1 MKISSILFLT
11 LLSGANAS
19 SLRGEAIEEGPID
32 QLACTI
38 KGGTSQDTCDDTKSE
53 DGSECVWC
61 SFAAYGV
68 CVSDSIASEME
79 QTIPG
84 IDCDDSGGSDD
95 DGAADDDAA
104 DDDAANDDASGDGYW
119 DCIKNYKTSQTCTSA
134 GCVWCDNKGGYGV
147 CMDTDEAASFENSDW
162 YSCAMPSLPGVDS
175 QSLPVNDPSDPT
187 CVAATIGGDQ
197 ACKTTQDSEGK
208 ACDWCSFQGYD
219 FCLNGDQAEFAEQIG
234 ASCGDSVNK
243 ETNAAKDLINKLA
256 DPSDPTCLAATIGGD
271 ESTCEG
277 TSDVDGNPCDWC
289 SFQGYDMCLNGDQAE
304 IAEQIGASCGDSVN
318 KEMKTA
324 KDLINKLADPSDPA
338 CLAAT
343 IGGDESTCEG
353 TSDVDGNPCDWC
365 SFQGYDMCL
374 NGDQAEIAEQ
384 IGASC
389 GDSVNKETNA
399 AKDLINK
406 LADPSDPA
414 CLAVTIGGDESTC
427 EETLDVDGN
436 PCDWCSFQ
444 GYDMCLNGD
453 QAEIAE
459 QIGASCNEE
468 NIVEVPSEMVSD
480 PSDPTC
486 LAVTIGGDES
496 ACRATTDVDGK
507 SCEWCSFQTY
517 EFCLSVDQADIVGQY
532 GASCNEEAVVDQPKE
547 DLSDPNDP
555 SCLVA
560 TLDGDESTCKAAMD
574 SDGKPCDWCSFQSF
588 EFCLND
594 DQAAVV
600 EQFGASCGDDRDRT
614 ADDISVSIA

>member
-256 DPSDPTCLAATIGGD
+256 DPSDPSCLAATIGGD

-277 TSDVDGNPCDWC
+277 TS
-289 SFQGYDMCLNGDQAE
+289 
-304 IAEQIGASCGDSVN
+304 
-318 KEMKTA
+318 
-324 KDLINKLADPSDPA
+324 
-338 CLAAT
+338 
-343 IGGDESTCEG
+343 
-353 TSDVDGNPCDWC
+353 
-365 SFQGYDMCL
+365 
-374 NGDQAEIAEQ
+374 
-384 IGASC
+384 
-389 GDSVNKETNA
+389 
-399 AKDLINK
+399 
-406 LADPSDPA
+406 
-414 CLAVTIGGDESTC
+414 
-427 EETLDVDGN
+427 DVDGN